1 MRFGLAILG
10 FFIGGPIGAIA
21 GYFIGVFIERSRIDI
36 SRQANRSR
44 RDAFFLGLSG
54 LAAEV
59 MKADGTVSKDE
70 VLYVKEFFIREFGI
84 ETASRMMKQLKI
96 FVTEKVPVEQICRQI
111 SLIFDP
117 SSRLLI
123 VHFLHGL
130 ANADGRETVEEQ
142 QVINRIASLLGIS
155 QSENRS
161 AGSMYKDDLKS
172 CYEILEVSE
181 NASDEEVKK
190 AYKKAAVKYH
200 PDRVAS
206 LGADVQKEANERF
219 AKINAAY
226 DKIKESRGLK

>member
-1 MRFGLAILG
+1 
-10 FFIGGPIGAIA
+10 
-21 GYFIGVFIERSRIDI
+21 
-36 SRQANRSR
+36 
-44 RDAFFLGLSG
+44 
-54 LAAEV
+54 

-70 VLYVKEFFIREFGI
+70 VLFVKDFFIREFGV

-111 SLIFDP
+111 SQIFDP
-117 SSRLLI
+117 PSRLLI
-123 VHFLHGL
+123 IHFLHGL

-142 QVINRIASLLGIS
+142 QVINRIAALLGIS

-172 CYEILEVSE
+172 CYDILEVSE

-206 LGADVQKEANERF
+206 LGPDVQKEANERF

-226 DKIKESRGLK
+226 DKIKESRGIK